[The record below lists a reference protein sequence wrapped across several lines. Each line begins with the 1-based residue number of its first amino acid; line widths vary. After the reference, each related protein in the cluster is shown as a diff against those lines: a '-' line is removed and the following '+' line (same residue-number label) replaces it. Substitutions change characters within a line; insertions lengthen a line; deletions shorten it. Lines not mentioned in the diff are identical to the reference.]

1 MAPESSTESLADER
15 DFVEDDD
22 SDRSRMSF
30 LEHLDELRRRIL
42 YSVYAIAACTAVTF
56 YYWDAMFRYL
66 VRYFQAQGGT
76 LIYSQPTAAFMFS
89 LKIALFAGLLI
100 SSPFVFAQ
108 LWLFIAPG
116 LYAREK
122 KVVIPVAFFCTLL
135 FAAGAWFGHVVAFP
149 SMWRFFSSYQIEGLT
164 YYPQL
169 DVTFSFY
176 TKMIVGLGLVFQM
189 PLLVFFLARF
199 GIVTAGFLVRKF
211 KYAVLIIFILAA
223 VVTPSA
229 DVVNQLIF
237 AAPMMVLY
245 GISIVVALIFAK
257 KKPKDD

>member
-1 MAPESSTESLADER
+1 
-15 DFVEDDD
+15 
-22 SDRSRMSF
+22 
-30 LEHLDELRRRIL
+30 
-42 YSVYAIAACTAVTF
+42 
-56 YYWDAMFRYL
+56 
-66 VRYFQAQGGT
+66 
-76 LIYSQPTAAFMFS
+76 
-89 LKIALFAGLLI
+89 
-100 SSPFVFAQ
+100 
-108 LWLFIAPG
+108 
-116 LYAREK
+116 
-122 KVVIPVAFFCTLL
+122 
-135 FAAGAWFGHVVAFP
+135 
-149 SMWRFFSSYQIEGLT
+149 MWRFFSSYQIEGLT